1 MGVCEGCAINF
12 RKLASATCMK
22 CNKLQKTT
30 SDVERLAIEVR
41 SYTFIATHEPL
52 IKLDIRTSRNA

>member
-12 RKLASATCMK
+12 RKLGSATCVK

-41 SYTFIATHEPL
+41 SCTFIAHEPL